1 MSTSIAI
8 ATAANTQAMIAQQ
21 QADHAAKV
29 ACEAMM
35 PAYTHQGATVELMH
49 AYADCVNKV
58 YPNPMSHDSLIALK
72 IAVALL
78 FIGMIVGAWYDRND
92 YDGPLM
98 GAAKGFVIV
107 LVAETCLFLIA
118 AGLVFLFS

>member
-35 PAYTHQGATVELMH
+35 PTYTHQGATVELMH
-49 AYADCVNKV
+49 AYADCVNRV

-78 FIGMIVGAWYDRND
+78 FVGMIVGAWRGHDNC
-92 YDGPLM
+92 DGPAM
-98 GAAKGFVIV
+98 GAVEGFIV
-107 LVAETCLFLIA
+107 VFVAEAALFFIG

>member
-1 MSTSIAI
+1 MNTSLAI

-49 AYADCVNKV
+49 AYADCVNRV
-58 YPNPMSHDSLIALK
+58 HPNPMFYDSVIALK

-78 FIGMIVGAWYDRND
+78 FVGMIVGAWRGRDD
-92 YDGPLM
+92 YDGPVM
-98 GAAKGFVIV
+98 GAVGGFIFV
-107 LVAETCLFLIA
+107 LIA
-118 AGLVFLFS
+118 EVALFFIGAGLVFLFS